1 MPQIPLQTRRPA
13 AKGHGQI
20 GQQLLRADA
29 AARGPQD
36 NPIICHLQG
45 GRLDAVLRSK
55 VQEEDAD
62 RIRGYLEG
70 VLQRQ
75 AGAELRDVRPAPR
88 GRPRQR
94 LVLRQAAAAY
104 VRDTGSSGRLAG
116 GILLIPR
123 PEHGLLPG
131 PVPPCVFRHPSTQL
145 VVSVHGDDF
154 TIAGACEDIDW
165 FDAGIQEHYECTLQP
180 RIGPGPEDAREGLV
194 LNRVVRWTTEGVE
207 YEADPRQAEKLIA
220 ECGLTGANTVATPG
234 QRLAFAEL
242 EKDLPLE
249 NRLHTAFRGAAARAN
264 YLAADRVDLQFA
276 AKEVC
281 RWMSS
286 PTEQSW
292 AALKRLCRYL
302 SGLPR
307 MVYTFNFQE
316 AKGIEVYTDTDWAG
330 CPRTRKSTSGGLVM
344 LGQHLIK
351 SWSSTQA
358 SISLSS
364 GEAEFNGVV
373 RGAGIGLGYQS
384 LVKDLGQHL
393 PVRVWT
399 DSSAAIG
406 VCSRQ
411 GLGKLRHLDTHTL
424 WVQQAIRAQK
434 IVLCKV
440 DGETNPADLL
450 TKHSLSRERLITRT
464 TSLDCRFRGG
474 RASLAPKMRETP
486 STRVTMA
493 EASGSAANVLDDASD
508 EQEIYALHY
517 IYRPNEDVVLE
528 VRDMRSVRVKGE
540 LQLPHLQFE
549 PEEVHRRH
557 PPLRVP
563 EAVDAGDPLDP
574 EDDALLRA
582 GRRIVSE
589 LMAETARQG
598 RRRRL
603 QAGSDE

>member
-1 MPQIPLQTRRPA
+1 
-13 AKGHGQI
+13 
-20 GQQLLRADA
+20 
-29 AARGPQD
+29 
-36 NPIICHLQG
+36 
-45 GRLDAVLRSK
+45 
-55 VQEEDAD
+55 
-62 RIRGYLEG
+62 
-70 VLQRQ
+70 
-75 AGAELRDVRPAPR
+75 
-88 GRPRQR
+88 
-94 LVLRQAAAAY
+94 
-104 VRDTGSSGRLAG
+104 
-116 GILLIPR
+116 
-123 PEHGLLPG
+123 
-131 PVPPCVFRHPSTQL
+131 
-145 VVSVHGDDF
+145 
-154 TIAGACEDIDW
+154 
-165 FDAGIQEHYECTLQP
+165 
-180 RIGPGPEDAREGLV
+180 
-194 LNRVVRWTTEGVE
+194 
-207 YEADPRQAEKLIA
+207 
-220 ECGLTGANTVATPG
+220 
-234 QRLAFAEL
+234 
-242 EKDLPLE
+242 
-249 NRLHTAFRGAAARAN
+249 
-264 YLAADRVDLQFA
+264 
-276 AKEVC
+276 
-281 RWMSS
+281 
-286 PTEQSW
+286 
-292 AALKRLCRYL
+292 
-302 SGLPR
+302 
-307 MVYTFNFQE
+307 
-316 AKGIEVYTDTDWAG
+316 
-330 CPRTRKSTSGGLVM
+330 M

-450 TKHSLSRERLITRT
+450 TKHSLSRERLIELTK
-464 TSLDCRFRGG
+464 SLDCRFRGG

-486 STRVTMA
+486 STKVTMA
-493 EASGSAANVLDDASD
+493 EASGSAANVLDDAGD
-508 EQEIYALHY
+508 DQEIYALHY
-517 IYRPNEDVVLE
+517 IYRPNEDEVLE

-582 GRRIVSE
+582 GRRITSE